1 MRRLCCQHVLLR
13 LCTSASLYIASPHGP
28 RSLLDVLKAPL
39 ASDLTRKR
47 KIDSNPPVGQKRSRG
62 QGSSEPKS
70 VSAKDQVN
78 EFPDECLTV
87 SRGGK
92 LFCSACREDQS
103 PRKNIITNHIACKKH
118 WTSKKVRTSKAK
130 DQTIIDSLRIY
141 DAEHHPACVG
151 ETLPNY
157 ESVCRGSRF

>member
-1 MRRLCCQHVLLR
+1 MLLR
-13 LCTSASLYIASPHGP
+13 LCTSASLYGQSSI
-28 RSLLDVLKAPL
+28 VLKASQ

-70 VSAKDQVN
+70 VSAKDRVN

-92 LFCSACREDQS
+92 LFVV
-103 PRKNIITNHIACKKH
+103 P
-118 WTSKKVRTSKAK
+118 
-130 DQTIIDSLRIY
+130 
-141 DAEHHPACVG
+141 VG
-151 ETLPNY
+151 K
-157 ESVCRGSRF
+157 S

>member
-1 MRRLCCQHVLLR
+1 M
-13 LCTSASLYIASPHGP
+13 
-28 RSLLDVLKAPL
+28 VLKAPQ

-92 LFCSACREDQS
+92 LFCSACREELS
-103 PRKNIITNHIACKKH
+103 LRKNIITNHIACKKH
-118 WTSKKVRTSKAK
+118 WTSKEKVRTSKAK
-130 DQTIIDSLRIY
+130 DQT
-141 DAEHHPACVG
+141 
-151 ETLPNY
+151 N
-157 ESVCRGSRF
+157 